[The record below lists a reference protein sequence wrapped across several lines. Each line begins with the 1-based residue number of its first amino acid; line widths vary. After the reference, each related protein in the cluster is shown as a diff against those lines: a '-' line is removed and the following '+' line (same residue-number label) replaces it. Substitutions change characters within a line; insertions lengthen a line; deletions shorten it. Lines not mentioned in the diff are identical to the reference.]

1 MSELEEKLNT
11 LLSNPQLMQQIASMA
26 QSMGSPSPAPQAETE
41 PIQAPPNTNPHNL
54 QGIFQ
59 ASNMTGVDHNQ
70 QALLHALSPYL
81 SSTRIQKLERAMRA
95 AKLAGAASLFLNS
108 GGLQMITGR

>member
-1 MSELEEKLNT
+1 MSELEEKLNS

-26 QSMGSPSPAPQAETE
+26 QSMSSAAPAPQAETR
-41 PIQAPPNTNPHNL
+41 PSQTLPNTDTPNL

-59 ASNMTGVDHNQ
+59 VANQAGVDHNQ

-81 SSTRIQKLERAMRA
+81 SSSRIQKLERAMRA
-95 AKLAGAASLFLNS
+95 AKMADLASLFLNS